1 MTGGR
6 IRLGVIGAGQLSQLV
21 HLPNVVRLGELF
33 ELCALADP
41 SSTRTAALAR
51 RYAIPRVQSDPR
63 ELIERGDL
71 DAVLVLSPN
80 VTHADL
86 CVAALEAG
94 CHVFVEKPLA
104 LTLEDVERVVAAR
117 DASGKVVQVG
127 YMKRYGAAYE
137 RLRHAVATAS
147 GALRLISS
155 HTVEPDLVSG
165 FPTPG
170 YVAGEDMPSEL
181 IERARAE
188 LERQTASALGAPASD
203 PALCYAF
210 SEIFL
215 GSLIHSVNLVNGL
228 LDVLPGQ
235 RPASVEA
242 SSWWAGGKAAHVVVR
257 LAGGVRWTTTWTEAT
272 DAPTHEELTTV
283 VFDDAVH
290 RLRGGAPYLRHEPA
304 TLSTSARDG
313 ELSVQSLSQSERDPF
328 VAELEHFAA
337 CIAGSARC
345 ETPPEQAR
353 ADIAL
358 LTDAFRRAVPE
369 AGLSRPGS

>member
-1 MTGGR
+1 VTDGTGSGR

-21 HLPNVVRLGELF
+21 HLPNVARLSELF

-41 SSTRTAALAR
+41 SAR
-51 RYAIPRVQSDPR
+51 RIEALGRRYRIPRVHADPR
-63 ELIERGDL
+63 ALIEQGGL
-71 DAVLVLSPN
+71 DAVMVLSPN
-80 VTHADL
+80 VTHAGL

-104 LTLEDVERVVAAR
+104 LTLADVDRVVEAR
-117 DASGKVVQVG
+117 DRTGKLVQVG
-127 YMKRYGAAYE
+127 YMKRYSGAYR
-137 RLRHAVATAS
+137 RLRRALAAET

-165 FPTPG
+165 YPLSG
-170 YVAGEDMPSEL
+170 YVPGDDMPSDL
-181 IERARAE
+181 LDRARAE
-188 LERQTASALGAPASD
+188 LERQTASALGAAPRD
-203 PALCYAF
+203 PAACYAF

-215 GSLIHSVNLVNGL
+215 GSLIHSVNLGGGL

-235 RPASVEA
+235 RPPAVETA
-242 SSWWAGGKAAHVVVR
+242 SWWAGGKAAHVVVR
-257 LAGGVRWTTTWTEAT
+257 LAGGCRWTITWTEAT
-272 DAPTHEELTTV
+272 DAGTHEELTTV

-290 RLRGGAPYLRHEPA
+290 RLRARAPYLRHEPA
-304 TLSTSARDG
+304 TLSTSTRDG
-313 ELSVQSLSQSERDPF
+313 EASTRSISRSEQDPF

-337 CIAGSARC
+337 CIAGSADC

-358 LTDAFRRAVPE
+358 LTDAFQRATPG
-369 AGLSRPGS
+369 AG